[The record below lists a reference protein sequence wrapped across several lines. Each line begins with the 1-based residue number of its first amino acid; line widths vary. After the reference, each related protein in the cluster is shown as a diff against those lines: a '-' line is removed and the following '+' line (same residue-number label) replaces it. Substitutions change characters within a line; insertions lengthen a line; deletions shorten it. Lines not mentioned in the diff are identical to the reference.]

1 MRFNNPIITGFA
13 ADPSICFAKG
23 YYYLVNS
30 SFAYFPAIPVFRSID
45 LVNWEQVGN
54 ALDSIDEIDTDNL
67 DINGGVWAPTIRY
80 LDGVFFI
87 CAAVEKVGNLIIH
100 TFNPEG
106 AWSKPVWVDYGG
118 IDPSLFFEDG
128 KAYFCTNDWSDGRP
142 GVWLGVVDPYSG
154 QILQDF
160 KCVYRG
166 NDGGW
171 LEAPHIYHIGEYYY
185 LMAAEGGTYSGH
197 MEIVARSKDILGP
210 YENCPM
216 NPILTNRNDTG
227 KAISC
232 TGHGDLIKTEAGHY
246 YMVHLG
252 CRPGKLSVSPLGR
265 ETFLSP
271 VEFCD
276 GWPVVKG
283 KMAHIENECNDFAGR
298 QNTDKAFVDS
308 FTNDKWPIEWRFL
321 RGKGKN
327 NFKRHSGCLLAELKE
342 GDSEA
347 FAYVRQPDLK
357 FECQVKMLASDTE
370 FSEGSAC
377 GMRVFLADDFN
388 IFWGIKREK
397 DWYKLVLEQK
407 ADELKV
413 RHLNVEMSQIDGA
426 ISLIVS
432 GNKDGYVFVASG
444 ENFDNISA
452 SVSNRFLSPSVMD
465 RSFVG
470 TMLGIGVIGREGCSS
485 VTFKS
490 IKVSW

>member
-30 SFAYFPAIPVFRSID
+30 SFAYFPAIPIFRSKD
-45 LVNWEQVGN
+45 LVDWEQVGN
-54 ALDSIDEIDTDNL
+54 ALDSIDEIDTGNL

-80 LDGVFFI
+80 LDGEFFI

-106 AWSKPVWVDYGG
+106 AWSSPVWVDFGG

-232 TGHGDLIKTEAGHY
+232 TGHGDLIKTEAWCY

-321 RGKGKN
+321 RGKWKN
-327 NFKRHSGCLLAELKE
+327 NFKRHSGCLLAELKD

-357 FECQVKMLASDTE
+357 FECQVKMLASGTE

-397 DWYKLVLEQK
+397 NRYKLVLEQK

-413 RHLNVEMSQIDGA
+413 IHFDEA
-426 ISLIVS
+426 IPQTYGEGLRISVKGS
-432 GNKDGYVFVASG
+432 KDSYVFEALCEGADSISVA
-444 ENFDNISA
+444 
-452 SVSNRFLSPSVMD
+452 VSNRFLSPSVMD
-465 RSFVG
+465 RGFVG
-470 TMLGIGVIGREGCSS
+470 TMLGIGVIGGKGKSS
-485 VTFKS
+485 GVFKY
-490 IKVSW
+490 IRIN